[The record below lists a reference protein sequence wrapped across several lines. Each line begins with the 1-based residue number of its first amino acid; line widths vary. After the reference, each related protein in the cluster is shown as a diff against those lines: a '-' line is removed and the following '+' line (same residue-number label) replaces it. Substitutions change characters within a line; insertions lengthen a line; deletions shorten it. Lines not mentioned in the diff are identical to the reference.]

1 LTPYLKL
8 QGAIQLEVGVKKLEY
23 HQHTSGTAAEFGTL
37 GIVGYFEPHG
47 LPSYSLK
54 LKLQFLE

>member
-8 QGAIQLEVGVKKLEY
+8 QAAIQLKVGVKELEN
-23 HQHTSGTAAEFGTL
+23 HQHTSGTTAEFGTL
-37 GIVGYFEPHG
+37 GVVGYFEPHG

-54 LKLQFLE
+54 LTLQL